1 MNLELQARI
10 ARLERLLA
18 LNKRIV
24 AEEDVVRLL
33 ELALQSVMEFTQSD
47 RGFVML
53 REPDGAVRVRAAR
66 GIDRSM
72 LKSEGFRPS
81 RSVTD
86 RVLIGGEA
94 VISANAE
101 LDERF
106 QASESIHEMSV
117 KSVLGMPIRGRDSI
131 VGAIFLY
138 RTRLGSAGFE
148 SSDLMLL
155 QDFGDVTAIA
165 VEMRRLVT
173 TLESQGEELRKAKRT
188 LEELTESLREDVAA
202 KSIEI
207 SRVERDLEVKN
218 RALRGKYAYRNIIGR
233 SPEMHRVFDVLDQV
247 MDYAVPVLIHGESG
261 TGKELV
267 ARALHYGGPRANQPF
282 LAINCA
288 AIPENLLESELFG
301 YKRGAFTG
309 ATVDKEGLF
318 RAARSGTV
326 FLDEV
331 GEMPL
336 SLQSKLLRVLQE
348 REVRPIGGREP
359 EKIDARILAAT
370 NRDLRREQAAGRF
383 REDLYYRLA
392 VVDVSLPALRSRI
405 EDIPV
410 LAEYFLE
417 QTLTEFGLPPRRL
430 GTDALRALAEF
441 PWPGNVRQLENVV
454 KSSVILARGE
464 VLSTQDLRLPQL
476 EAEAR
481 RPLDA
486 EPAPEEFAE
495 AAPARPREPAAMP
508 PVTIRTRGDW
518 EALDRARILGAMV
531 GQGWNK
537 SRAAEALGVSRR
549 NLYRKLARYGIEGGQ
564 ER

>member
-33 ELALQSVMEFTQSD
+33 ELALQSVMEFTESD

-476 EAEAR
+476 ETEAR
-481 RPLDA
+481 RPLESELA
-486 EPAPEEFAE
+486 LEEFAE
-495 AAPARPREPAAMP
+495 AAPARAREPATLP

-531 GQGWNK
+531 EQGWNK

>member
-18 LNKRIV
+18 LSKRIV

-33 ELALQSVMEFTQSD
+33 EIALQSVMEFTESD

-66 GIDRSM
+66 GIDRAT

-117 KSVLGMPIRGRDSI
+117 KSLLGMPIRGRDSI

-138 RTRLGSAGFE
+138 RTGMGSTGFE

-173 TLESQGEELRKAKRT
+173 TLESQSEELRKAKRT

-267 ARALHYGGPRANQPF
+267 ARALHYGGPRAKEPF

-336 SLQSKLLRVLQE
+336 LLQSKLLRVLQE

-405 EDIPV
+405 EDIPA

-417 QTLTEFGLPPRRL
+417 QTLSEFGLPPRRFSPE
-430 GTDALRALAEF
+430 ALRALAEF
-441 PWPGNVRQLENVV
+441 HWPGNVRQLENIV

-464 VLSTQDLRLPQL
+464 VLSTQDLRLPQV
-476 EAEAR
+476 EVEPR
-481 RPLDA
+481 RLLDA
-486 EPAPEEFAE
+486 EQTPEVGTE
-495 AAPARPREPAAMP
+495 AARARTLAPVEVP

-531 GQGWNK
+531 EQGWNK

>member
-1 MNLELQARI
+1 
-10 ARLERLLA
+10 
-18 LNKRIV
+18 
-24 AEEDVVRLL
+24 
-33 ELALQSVMEFTQSD
+33 
-47 RGFVML
+47 
-53 REPDGAVRVRAAR
+53 
-66 GIDRSM
+66 
-72 LKSEGFRPS
+72 
-81 RSVTD
+81 
-86 RVLIGGEA
+86 
-94 VISANAE
+94 
-101 LDERF
+101 
-106 QASESIHEMSV
+106 MSV
-117 KSVLGMPIRGRDSI
+117 KSVLGMPIRGRDSV

-138 RTRLGSAGFE
+138 RTRVGSAGFE
-148 SSDLMLL
+148 TSDLMLL

-173 TLESQGEELRKAKRT
+173 TLESQSEELRTAKRT
-188 LEELTESLREDVAA
+188 LEELTDSLREAVAA

-348 REVRPIGGREP
+348 REVRPIGGRDP

-392 VVDVSLPALRSRI
+392 VVEVALPALRSRI
-405 EDIPV
+405 EDVPV

-430 GTDALRALAEF
+430 GAEALRVLAEF

-464 VLSTQDLRLPQL
+464 VLSAQDLRLPQL
-476 EAEAR
+476 EAEVR
-481 RPLDA
+481 RPLET
-486 EPAPEEFAE
+486 EPALEAFAE
-495 AAPARPREPAAMP
+495 AAPARTRTSEPASRIS
-508 PVTIRTRGDW
+508 IRTRDDW
-518 EALDRARILGAMV
+518 EALDRARILAAMV
-531 GQGWNK
+531 EQGWNK